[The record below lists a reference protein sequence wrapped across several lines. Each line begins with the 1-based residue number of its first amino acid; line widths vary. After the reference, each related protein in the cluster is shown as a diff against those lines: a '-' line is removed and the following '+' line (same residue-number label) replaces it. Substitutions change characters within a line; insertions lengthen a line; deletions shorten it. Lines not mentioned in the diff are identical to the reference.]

1 MKNLRHK
8 PSLIIRLLPKM
19 NKIESGSINN
29 MIPLLFVALGGAI
42 GSSLRYGV
50 SLIVTQALPESI
62 WPFATFLVNITGC
75 FLIGLAFGWF
85 SINAL
90 ENQNLRLFLAT
101 GILGG
106 FTTFSAFSLELYQ
119 LAYKGE
125 VSLAVLYGVSSVIL
139 SILALVLAIFLTK
152 AVLQ

>member
-1 MKNLRHK
+1 MM
-8 PSLIIRLLPKM
+8 S
-19 NKIESGSINN
+19 
-29 MIPLLFVALGGAI
+29 LLFVALGGAI

-50 SLIVTQALPESI
+50 SLMVTQALPESI

-85 SINAL
+85 TLNAL

-119 LAYKGE
+119 LASKGE